1 MLEKFQK
8 YGLLVSV
15 GIAVAC
21 ILIAGLTYNAS
32 GSVTAFINS
41 AYVFFAVALVLAIA
55 LPIYQSKDNP
65 KALLKSAIGVAAIVL
80 LFGVSWG
87 IASEYT
93 ASNLSKNVS
102 PESIKLSGA
111 IITTTWLFLAL
122 AVLAVLYTE
131 IKTLIKK

>member
-21 ILIAGLTYNAS
+21 ILVAGLTYNAS

-41 AYVFFAVALVLAIA
+41 AYVFFGVAIVLAIA

-65 KALLKSAIGVAAIVL
+65 KALLITGVGLAVIVL
-80 LFGVSWG
+80 LFGISWG
-87 IASEYT
+87 IASDYT
-93 ASNLSKNVS
+93 ASTLSKNVS
-102 PESIKLSGA
+102 PEKVKLSGA
-111 IITTTWLFLAL
+111 IITTTWLFLGL
-122 AVLAVLYTE
+122 GILGILVTE